1 MLQEDVWT
9 GTEWPVTV
17 TEGWR
22 PTDDTTSTVGV
33 VGSSSA
39 ATLASTAASAAAAAA
54 AAAAEGLV
62 AAAGAGVGAAAPVTA
77 ATELN
82 ATVAVMAELPH
93 PSTLEALVI
102 TVIIFMACVAIIMA
116 NLIIIATFLNFR
128 GPAEVINIYLLSL
141 AVADLLLG
149 LLVVPLSVYA
159 AMVQQ
164 WVYGDL
170 VCRLVGYVEVTLWS
184 VSVFTF
190 MWMSVDRYLAVQR
203 PLRYDTVQKHTHCRC
218 WMVFTWVS
226 AAMLCCPPLLG
237 FNKPSFDRDA
247 YVCMLDW
254 GNMAAYSVTV
264 AFLVLGPSLITIV
277 YAYSYIFTM
286 MSRLRSGAPIHDKE
300 YASALS
306 ENLSNPN
313 HVMSFVLVVSFWVS
327 WTPYA
332 AVKLYEYFA
341 NTKFQI
347 PYLHFGI
354 VWLGILNSFFKSVIL
369 VTLSPQFRLAARIVC
384 IKLCRR
390 YKGRLQSELIS
401 MEEDD

>member
-1 MLQEDVWT
+1 MD
-9 GTEWPVTV
+9 
-17 TEGWR
+17 
-22 PTDDTTSTVGV
+22 
-33 VGSSSA
+33 
-39 ATLASTAASAAAAAA
+39 
-54 AAAAEGLV
+54 
-62 AAAGAGVGAAAPVTA
+62 APVTA
-77 ATELN
+77 SLDGRAGVTARPTLLPPSWQWSASDGAGTDIN
-82 ATVAVMAELPH
+82 TTAIILAEAHP
-93 PSTLEALVI
+93 PSTLEALTIASVI
-102 TVIIFMACVAIIMA
+102 FIACVAIIMS
-116 NLIIIATFLNFR
+116 NILIIATFVNFR

-141 AVADLLLG
+141 AVADLLCG
-149 LLVVPLSVYA
+149 LLIVPLSVYS

-170 VCRLVGYVEVTLWS
+170 ACRLVGYLEVTLWS

-237 FNKPSFDRDA
+237 FNKPSFDHDA
-247 YVCMLDW
+247 YICMLDW

-264 AFLVLGPSLITIV
+264 AFLVLGPSLITII
-277 YAYSYIFTM
+277 YAYSYIFFM
-286 MSRLRSGAPIHDKE
+286 MNKLRSGAPIHDKE

-306 ENLSNPN
+306 ENLANPN
-313 HVMSFVLVVSFWVS
+313 HVMSFILVMAFWVS

-332 AVKLYEYFA
+332 GVKLYEYF
-341 NTKFQI
+341 TSSKFQI

-354 VWLGILNSFFKSVIL
+354 VWLGILNSFWKALIL
-369 VTLSPQFRLAARIVC
+369 VTLSPQFRLAARIFC

-390 YKGRLQSELIS
+390 YKGRIQGELIS
-401 MEEDD
+401 MDEDD